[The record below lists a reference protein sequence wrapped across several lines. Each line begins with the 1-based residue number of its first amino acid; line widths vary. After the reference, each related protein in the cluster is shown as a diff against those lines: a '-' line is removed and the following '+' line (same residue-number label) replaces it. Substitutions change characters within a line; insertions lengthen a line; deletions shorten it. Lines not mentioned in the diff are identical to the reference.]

1 MYTGTSEDYI
11 SNRAW
16 LRSIAS
22 KENIILRNVSALEFL
37 ELFVGYAYETS
48 IEVYAKE
55 KGKYNNV
62 DYRVVDTF
70 DGIEYI
76 KFDNVLCST
85 VNQAINDMLHEYD
98 ITDEQALIEAL
109 SNYYYSHNN
118 TFNGLNIVQEN
129 IIQFNKIKEQA
140 IEYYCGG

>member
-37 ELFVGYAYETS
+37 ELFVGYTYETS